1 MFSGQTSLVL
11 NEDWATQSSSGHD
24 QITTAG
30 ATVGAF
36 ALESGSKDAAILSTV
51 TGAHTVHVRDEQS
64 GIALAEIYEV
74 GQTAGRLTNVSART
88 QTGSGADVLIAGF
101 VIGGDLPMR
110 VMLRAVG
117 PQLETYGVTG
127 VLANPL
133 LRLYDR
139 TETEIA
145 SNDDWSGTEVA
156 DSASIVGAFSLDPG
170 SRDSALIATLNPGPY
185 TAHVTGSEGGS
196 GVALIELY
204 ALP

>member
-1 MFSGQTSLVL
+1 M
-11 NEDWATQSSSGHD
+11 
-24 QITTAG
+24 
-30 ATVGAF
+30 
-36 ALESGSKDAAILSTV
+36 
-51 TGAHTVHVRDEQS
+51 
-64 GIALAEIYEV
+64 
-74 GQTAGRLTNVSART
+74 
-88 QTGSGADVLIAGF
+88 
-101 VIGGDLPMR
+101 
-110 VMLRAVG
+110 
-117 PQLETYGVTG
+117 TG